1 MSNKTECELLKA
13 KALNVLPDYN
23 PEVQEILTKLVKFHP
38 KLVEAWNELGTC
50 FWKKGDIKA
59 AKSCFENATKEVK
72 KKKKFFFFYAHDFKM
87 VFLMF

>member
-1 MSNKTECELLKA
+1 M
-13 KALNVLPDYN
+13 
-23 PEVQEILTKLVKFHP
+23 KFHP

-72 KKKKFFFFYAHDFKM
+72 I
-87 VFLMF
+87 FLPFLFIQIILK